1 MMDTET
7 YLKQL
12 YPLQDQVLAII
23 NRLETGFYLTG
34 GTAASRG
41 YLNHRFSDDLDLFVN
56 DDAQFTLWSQ
66 RVIQAL
72 LQQPFWTVEVLM
84 AEERFTRLNLKQ
96 VDLELKIEMIN
107 DVPAHIG
114 RIQTHPILGRLDSA
128 ENILANK
135 VTALIGREEPK
146 NLADIWGFCCQM
158 PLSLTQAI
166 ENADSKAAGIFPA
179 DLARILHSVSEQD
192 WQVINW
198 ITAPP
203 LNKFIAD
210 LQALAETLILPG
222 SKVV

>member
-1 MMDTET
+1 MDKDS

-23 NRLETGFYLTG
+23 NNLETDFYLTG

-41 YLNHRFSDDLDLFVN
+41 YLNHRLSDDLDLFVN
-56 DDAQFTLWSQ
+56 DDDHFSLWSQ

-72 LQQPFWTVEVLM
+72 SQQPLFSIEVLM
-84 AEERFTRLNLKQ
+84 TEERFTRLNVKQ
-96 VDLELKIEMIN
+96 ADLILKIEMIN

-114 RIQTHPILGRLDSA
+114 QIQHHPILGRLDSA

-146 NLADIWGFCCQM
+146 DLADIWGFCCQLS
-158 PLSLTQAI
+158 LSLTQAI
-166 ENADSKAAGIFPA
+166 EDADSKAAGIFPA
-179 DLARILHSVSEQD
+179 DLARILHSVTEDD
-192 WQVINW
+192 WQLINW

-203 LNKFIAD
+203 PDNFISD
-210 LQALAETLILPG
+210 LQILGETLILPRD
-222 SKVV
+222 